1 MREDGRAD
9 GQTDRL
15 TDDGVTGRQRDG
27 QINEWGRW
35 MDGWMDE
42 RRIIPRWGYGQRGG
56 WEGWITDESM
66 GRQTGQGCPDE

>member
-35 MDGWMDE
+35 MDGWMKDE
-42 RRIIPRWGYGQRGG
+42 LYLDGDMDR
-56 WEGWITDESM
+56 EVD
-66 GRQTGQGCPDE
+66 GRDG